1 MRFNLSLPVVDYFAI
16 SLVVTAS
23 ALVLLAGCSKQEVTL
38 KGSQDALAERSVTAN
53 NQTVIYPDDDPSVPD
68 GKVTFEK
75 MNCAACHGASGEGV
89 QGKTSIALS
98 DKEYMHQQK
107 PVEQFEFLSF
117 GKPGSDHPVLNDKLS
132 RREIWNLVFYARS
145 LAAPL
150 LTAKEWSDIDAVFGS
165 NCAVCHG
172 KIGYGDG
179 PLAHNLEPQPAN
191 FQNFVRFYDR
201 SDDILWDHI
210 ANGIKWEGMPNF
222 LGKEDKAKNVK
233 FDREYIWKLVQY
245 VRNFHETNQST
256 IAQETNS
263 ANPLEKKGK

>member
-1 MRFNLSLPVVDYFAI
+1 MRFNAYLQNICLLAA
-16 SLVVTAS
+16 AS
-23 ALVLLAGCSKQEVTL
+23 SLVLLVGCAKQEVTL
-38 KGSQDALAERSVTAN
+38 SGSRDALSERSVTSN
-53 NQTVIYPDDDPSVPD
+53 NQTVVYPDGCPSVPD
-68 GKVTFEK
+68 GKAAYDK
-75 MNCAACHGASGEGV
+75 MNCATCHGVSGEAV
-89 QGKTSIALS
+89 PGKSSIALS
-98 DKEYMHQQK
+98 DKEYLHQQK
-107 PVEQFEFLSF
+107 PVAQFEFLSF
-117 GKPGSDHPVLNDKLS
+117 GKPGSEHPALNDKLT
-132 RREIWNLVFYARS
+132 RREIWNLVFYTRS
-145 LAAPL
+145 LAMPL
-150 LTAKEWSDIDAVFGS
+150 LSSKEWSEVDVVFGS

-201 SDDILWDHI
+201 TDDILWDHI

-245 VRNFHETNQST
+245 VRNFQETNQST

-263 ANPLEKKGK
+263 ANPLSKKGSN